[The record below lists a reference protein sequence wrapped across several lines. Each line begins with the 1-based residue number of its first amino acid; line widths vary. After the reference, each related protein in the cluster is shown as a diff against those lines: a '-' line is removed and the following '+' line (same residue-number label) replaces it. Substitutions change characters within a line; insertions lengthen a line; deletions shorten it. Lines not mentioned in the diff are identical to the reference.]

1 MKRHE
6 ALIPLSKEHHD
17 GLILA
22 RLLQKDAPAY
32 KGLPT
37 DDEGKAAYAIEVFNK
52 ILQQHFATEND
63 ILEAIKNTN
72 PDIDKLAA
80 EITNE
85 HVQLTS
91 AFLHINQSSNLQD
104 ALDALGINLEQ
115 HIRKE
120 ERVLFPLIQDHCDE
134 ATMQKI
140 KHHL

>member
-6 ALIPLSKEHHD
+6 ALIPLSREHHD

-37 DDEGKAAYAIEVFNK
+37 DDKGKAAYALELFLK
-52 ILQQHFATEND
+52 ILQPHFAGED
-63 ILEAIKNTN
+63 QILATIKNTH
-72 PDIDKLAA
+72 PDIDKLAE
-80 EITNE
+80 EITDE
-85 HVQLTS
+85 HGQLTT
-91 AFLHINQSSNLQD
+91 AFLHINQSSNLHD
-104 ALDALGINLEQ
+104 ALDVLGINLEQ

-120 ERVLFPLIQDHCDE
+120 ERLLFPLIQEYCDE

-140 KHHL
+140 KEHL

>member
-6 ALIPLSKEHHD
+6 ALIPLSREHHD

-37 DDEGKAAYAIEVFNK
+37 HDEGKAAYAIDLFNK
-52 ILQQHFATEND
+52 ILKQHFATEE
-63 ILEAIKNTN
+63 LMLSAIQNVH
-72 PDIDKLAA
+72 PEIDRLSE
-80 EITNE
+80 EITSE
-85 HVQLTS
+85 HKQLTA
-91 AFLHINQSSNLQD
+91 AFHSLNQSSNLHHAID
-104 ALDALGINLEQ
+104 ELGINLEQ

-120 ERVLFPLIQDHCDE
+120 ERVLFPLIQAHCDE

-140 KHHL
+140 KAYL